1 MILPIYLYGSPI
13 LRKKSV
19 DIDKNYPNIKELIDN
34 MFETMYKSDG
44 LGLAAPQVGLN
55 INMFIIDA
63 KPLAEDYPELAEFKR
78 VFINPE
84 ITFNTEETEAL
95 EEGCLSIPSIHETVN
110 RPNDLTIKYLN
121 ENFEEVTETL
131 KSYPATIIQHEF
143 DHLKGIMFVDKISPL
158 RKRFIKTK
166 LQNIS
171 KGKVGTSYRVKK

>member
-19 DIDKNYPNIKELIDN
+19 DIDKNYPNIKELIEN

-63 KPLAEDYPELAEFKR
+63 KPLAKDYPELAEFKK

-84 ITFNTEETEAL
+84 ITFNTEHTEAM
-95 EEGCLSIPSIHETVN
+95 EEGCLSVPSIHETVH
-110 RPNDLTIKYLN
+110 RPDALTIKYLN
-121 ENFEEVTETL
+121 ENFEEIIETL
-131 KSYPATIIQHEF
+131 EGYPAIIIQHEF
-143 DHLKGIMFVDKISPL
+143 DHLKGILFVDKISPI